1 MDINSLASVS
11 SNYLNTFTPKT
22 TDVNTDKNS
31 FSSVLSA
38 AMQSID
44 ETNDLQ
50 NNAESEEIRF
60 DLLIAETKANIAL
73 QYTVAVRDKLIDG
86 YREIMQMSI

>member
-22 TDVNTDKNS
+22 TDVDTDKNS

-44 ETNDLQ
+44 
-50 NNAESEEIRF
+50 
-60 DLLIAETKANIAL
+60 
-73 QYTVAVRDKLIDG
+73 
-86 YREIMQMSI
+86 